1 MVENPKPLPPPFIS
15 RLRCYCHLAWRKPKT
30 SAMAKELDTVHAEF
44 EEREVQMAA
53 LTRALSEAGMGLR

>member
-1 MVENPKPLPPPFIS
+1 
-15 RLRCYCHLAWRKPKT
+15 
-30 SAMAKELDTVHAEF
+30 MAKELDTVHVEF